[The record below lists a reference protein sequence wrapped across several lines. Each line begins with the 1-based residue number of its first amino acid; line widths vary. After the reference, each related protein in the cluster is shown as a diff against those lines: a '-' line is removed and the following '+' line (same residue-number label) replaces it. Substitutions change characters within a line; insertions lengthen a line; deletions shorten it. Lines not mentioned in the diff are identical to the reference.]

1 LSLRGRLGD
10 RSNPSESAE
19 IKSHRRQSKDD
30 PEIHACLGSTSGR
43 PPVEIRLFTSDKL
56 TMACKQ
62 KSSCESQSVSQSFN
76 SRIFTGGNPRTIR
89 DQSSAAPVNDVFR
102 SVNSGWFS
110 VILILKMHAGC
121 EDSFNRKDRKEHKDA
136 SFAISALFAV
146 NLIPAASVAAEPRCA
161 LRVRSRSFGC
171 RQPRC
176 EFPGLIGRATHQ
188 ASLFVPPHAT
198 SGGTPENLLAKRCL
212 DARQTP
218 ADRRATPAVDIG
230 HAAPA

>member
-1 LSLRGRLGD
+1 MELKHIAIWCRQIGMKLFAGIIGRNRAGLRAFSKRSGRTRRFAQIKPVLSLRGRLGD

-89 DQSSAAPVNDVFR
+89 DQSSAAPVNQHEFIRR
-102 SVNSGWFS
+102 SWIKRSLRGEGNEPIRCRAFG
-110 VILILKMHAGC
+110 
-121 EDSFNRKDRKEHKDA
+121 A
-136 SFAISALFAV
+136 SASQI
-146 NLIPAASVAAEPRCA
+146 IPV
-161 LRVRSRSFGC
+161 
-171 RQPRC
+171 
-176 EFPGLIGRATHQ
+176 
-188 ASLFVPPHAT
+188 
-198 SGGTPENLLAKRCL
+198 EN
-212 DARQTP
+212 P
-218 ADRRATPAVDIG
+218 V
-230 HAAPA
+230 